1 MSGAD
6 SSTLPQPPAAAAL
19 TAWRRLEQ
27 RIDRAFGAAH
37 NPLRQ
42 LGALAMFMLALLLV
56 SGVWLYAALDT
67 SASGAYSSIER
78 LSAAPWSAGAI
89 MRSVHR
95 YATDAFVLLVALHG
109 LRELVH
115 GHWRHFRRFVW
126 LTGCALLPLA
136 AVSAIGGFWLNW
148 DQLGQFSAVATA
160 EWLDALPLFAQP
172 FARNFITNEGISDRL
187 FSLFLFVHLG
197 LPLLLL
203 FGLWFHLQR
212 LSRAVL
218 FPPRALAGGVLASL
232 VVLALVQ
239 PVASQAPADL
249 TTVPIAL
256 SLDWIVLSIH
266 PLMYATSPA
275 TTWVLAGLAF
285 ALLFALP
292 FVPGPKPAPVAV
304 VDAANCNGCRRCFA
318 DCPYAA
324 ITMAVHPLRGHAR
337 EIAVVDPDL
346 CASCGIC
353 AGACPS
359 ATPFRSGSELAGG
372 IDMPQLTVAA
382 LRRQLHRGIADS
394 GAAAPVVVFGCREG
408 ADLAPL
414 AAPDVLVLSL
424 ICAGQLAPSFVEY
437 ALRDGAGGVLV
448 ASCRDG
454 GCEYRLG
461 ARWTAERLQA
471 AREPRLRKHVPRAR
485 VELVH
490 ADRGEEAAVLA
501 ALTALRV
508 RLHAADERQRRGSGH
523 G

>member
-1 MSGAD
+1 M
-6 SSTLPQPPAAAAL
+6 PPPLAAAAL
-19 TAWRRLEQ
+19 AAWRRLEQ
-27 RIDRAFGAAH
+27 HFDLAFGAAH

-42 LGALAMFMLALLLV
+42 LGALAMFTLTLLLV
-56 SGVWLYAALDT
+56 SGAWLYASLDT
-67 SASGAYSSIER
+67 SASGAYDSIER
-78 LSAAPWSAGAI
+78 LSGASWSAGAI

-95 YATDAFVLLVALHG
+95 YATDAFVILVALHV

-126 LTGCALLPLA
+126 LTGCTLLPLA

-160 EWLDALPLFAQP
+160 EWLDVLPLLAQP
-172 FARNFITNEGISDRL
+172 LARNFITNEAITDRL
-187 FSLFLFVHLG
+187 FSLFLFIHLG
-197 LPLLLL
+197 MPLLLL
-203 FGLWFHLQR
+203 FGLWFHVQR
-212 LSRAVL
+212 LSRAAL
-218 FPPRALAGGVLASL
+218 FPPRALAGGTLATL
-232 VVLALVQ
+232 LVLALVQ

-249 TTVPIAL
+249 AAVPVAL
-256 SLDWIVLSIH
+256 SLDWIVLFIH

-275 TTWVLAGLAF
+275 TTWALTGVAF
-285 ALLFALP
+285 ALLVALP
-292 FVPGPKPAPVAV
+292 FVPGRAPAPVAV

-359 ATPFRSGSELAGG
+359 ATPFRSGSALIGG
-372 IDMPQLTVAA
+372 IDMPQLTVGS
-382 LRRQLHRGIADS
+382 LRQQLRRGIADS
-394 GAAAPVVVFGCREG
+394 AASDPIVVFACREAAG
-408 ADLAPL
+408 CAPGV
-414 AAPDVLVLSL
+414 APDVVVLSL

-437 ALRDGAGGVLV
+437 ALRDGARGVLV
-448 ASCRDG
+448 ASCREG

-461 ARWTAERLQA
+461 ARWTAERLRA
-471 AREPRLRKHVPRAR
+471 AREPHLRAHVARAR
-485 VELVH
+485 LELVH
-490 ADRGEEAAVLA
+490 ADRGEEDILLA
-501 ALTALRV
+501 ALDALRA
-508 RLHAADERQRRGSGH
+508 RAREPDARELTGFGH

>member
-1 MSGAD
+1 VSGAD
-6 SSTLPQPPAAAAL
+6 SSTLPPPPAAAAL

-42 LGALAMFMLALLLV
+42 LGALAMLMLVLLLV
-56 SGVWLYAALDT
+56 SGMWLYVALDT

-109 LRELVH
+109 LREIVH

-172 FARNFITNEGISDRL
+172 LARNFITNEALSDRL

-218 FPPRALAGGVLASL
+218 FPPRALAGGIVASL
-232 VVLALVQ
+232 VVLALAQ

-249 TTVPIAL
+249 AALPIAL
-256 SLDWIVLSIH
+256 SLDWIVLFIH

-275 TTWVLAGLAF
+275 TTWVVAGLAF
-285 ALLFALP
+285 ALLVALP
-292 FVPGPKPAPVAV
+292 FVPGPSPAPGAV

-324 ITMAVHPLRGHAR
+324 ITMAAHPLRGHAR

-359 ATPFRSGSELAGG
+359 ATPFRSGSELTGG
-372 IDMPQLTVAA
+372 IDMPQLTVGS
-382 LRRQLHRGIADS
+382 LRQRLRRGIADS
-394 GAAAPVVVFGCREG
+394 AASDPIVVFACREA
-408 ADLAPL
+408 ADFASV
-414 AAPDVLVLSL
+414 AAPDVVVLSL

-437 ALRDGAGGVLV
+437 ALRDGARGVLV
-448 ASCRDG
+448 ASCREG

-461 ARWTAERLQA
+461 ARWTAERLQS
-471 AREPRLRKHVPRAR
+471 AREPHLRAHVPRAR
-485 VELVH
+485 LELVH
-490 ADRGEEAAVLA
+490 ADRGEEAVLLA
-501 ALTALRV
+501 ALDALRA
-508 RLHAADERQRRGSGH
+508 RARDTDERELTGFGH